1 MSNLDTMTENMKD
14 GKIAE
19 KGTHEELVKRNGK
32 YAKMLCI

>member
-14 GKIAE
+14 SRIAE
-19 KGTHEELVKRNGK
+19 KGTHEELVKKDGE